1 MNSDLLETITTLSHQ
16 THEPSHDTIQS
27 INILIDVTMVRVVTA
42 VVKELLNANMMLL
55 PDVHELFNSYASV
68 WLHVR
73 KTQYKMSSPD
83 ADVYNIILPLP
94 SIQEKEVI
102 V

>member
-55 PDVHELFNSYASV
+55 PDVHELLNSYDFLLLYRWAG
-68 WLHVR
+68 
-73 KTQYKMSSPD
+73 
-83 ADVYNIILPLP
+83 
-94 SIQEKEVI
+94 
-102 V
+102 